1 MYTLLIIELKMVI
14 DYQARKQYM
23 KDYYKRNKEKINER
37 QTKYIKDHADERREY
52 RKERYQAHRELQI
65 KRVIRSMK
73 KYHRWPFSQMTKVRV
88 RNYRDQLDNAKTER
102 EKVMIRKK
110 IERVKKSA
118 ITLRIKGGD
127 RKRERVK
134 QARKEK
140 FSI

>member
-1 MYTLLIIELKMVI
+1 MYTLLFIELKMVI
-14 DYQARKQYM
+14 NYQARKQYM
-23 KDYYKRNKEKINER
+23 KDYYKKNKDKINER

-52 RKERYQAHRELQI
+52 RKERYQTHRDLQI

-73 KYHRWPFSQMTKVRV
+73 KYHRWPFSQITKVRV
-88 RNYRDQLDNAKTER
+88 RNYRDQLNNARTER

-110 IERVKKSA
+110 IERVRKSA
-118 ITLRIKGGD
+118 ITRRIRAGD
-127 RKRERVK
+127 KKRERVK